1 MANPQIKNRAIPSDQ
16 TRDPASIEL
25 LTYNEK
31 SGARKSVNVGNALIP
46 LGDGAA
52 GFTTDATTRRSLG
65 TGGKNLAIY
74 NNSAAVHAV
83 SVGDVTVTASAAGAV
98 QTSGSNIF
106 VGVACTPNSWTYLST
121 AQWNYVIA
129 DSALLLVYLIDD
141 PSYINTQP
149 ANNAAV

>member
-1 MANPQIKNRAIPSDQ
+1 MAPQIKNRAIPGDQ
-16 TRDPASIEL
+16 TRDPAIIEL

-46 LGDGAA
+46 LGDGAG
-52 GFTTDATTRRSLG
+52 GFTVDATTRRSLG

-74 NNSAAVHAV
+74 NNSAAVHSV
-83 SVGDVTVTASAAGAV
+83 TVGDVTVTAQAAGGI
-98 QTSGSNIF
+98 QNSSGNIF
-106 VGVACTPNSWTYLST
+106 VGVPVPPNSWFYLSA

-129 DSALLLVYLIDD
+129 DSAALLVYLIDD
-141 PSYINTQP
+141 PTYINTQP